1 MVETKIHHIAPTAL
15 MPNSPLPLIH
25 YRGLLKE
32 SERTSGHA
40 FDLFWNNEWRVQWLV
55 RYPHTQRA
63 HYHGASHECMA
74 VLTGTATIRFGV
86 GDTEVDLE
94 RNTHGGAW
102 EDGGIELE
110 AQAGDVFIIPAGV
123 SHKTYNTLP
132 AADFER
138 LSPGDGHEL
147 GIEDARKAFHGIE
160 LSGFTML
167 GAYPKGCQWDFLV
180 GAEHDGNYEA
190 VWRVPKPETDPV
202 FGKGEQGISKLWE
215 PYSVGPPNPAGAKF

>member
-1 MVETKIHHIAPTAL
+1 MVDTRLYTLPPTAL
-15 MPNSPLPLIH
+15 MPNSPLPLVH
-25 YRGLLKE
+25 YRGVLQE

-40 FDLFWNNEWRVQWLV
+40 FDMFWDNGWLVQWLV

-86 GDTEVDLE
+86 ADTDPDLDK
-94 RNTHGGAW
+94 NTYGSAW

-110 AQAGDVFIIPAGV
+110 ARAGDVFIIPAGV

-132 AADFER
+132 AAEFAR
-138 LSPGDGHEL
+138 LSPGDGHKV
-147 GIEDARKAFHGIE
+147 GIENSRRAYHDIQ

-167 GAYPKGCQWDFLV
+167 GAYPRGFQWDFLE
-180 GAEHDGNYEA
+180 GGEHRGNFEL
-190 VWRVPKPETDPV
+190 VWRIPKPETDPV
-202 FGKGEQGISKLWE
+202 FGRDEGGICSLWRDVLQAKL
-215 PYSVGPPNPAGAKF
+215 

>member
-1 MVETKIHHIAPTAL
+1 MVETKIYHLPPTAL

-25 YRGLLKE
+25 YTGVLKE

-40 FDLFWNNEWRVQWLV
+40 FDLFWDNGWRVQWLV

-86 GDTEVDLE
+86 ADTAEDLE
-94 RNTHGGAW
+94 ENTHGSAY
-102 EDGGIELE
+102 EEGGIELQ
-110 AQAGDVFIIPAGV
+110 ANAGDVFIIPAGV

-132 AADFER
+132 AAEFER
-138 LSPGDGHEL
+138 LSGGDGHDVDIETAREL
-147 GIEDARKAFHGIE
+147 YHSIK

-167 GAYPKGCQWDFLV
+167 GAYPKGCQWDFLE
-180 GAEHDGNYEA
+180 GGEHEGNYEK
-190 VWRVPKPETDPV
+190 VWSVPKPDTDPV
-202 FGKGEQGISKLWE
+202 FGTGKRGIMNLWGKTE
-215 PYSVGPPNPAGAKF
+215 IVPRL